1 MDLKNLMEA
10 VDYFKGESENNN
22 VIIMATD
29 KNKVNADIC
38 AHNMNDVLNLLLN
51 AFTSNPLL
59 RLLVIRALDI
69 CKELDKKEE
78 KIL

>member
-1 MDLKNLMEA
+1 MDLKNLIEA
-10 VDYFKGESENNN
+10 AEYFKGESDSNS

-29 KNKVNADIC
+29 KNRVNANIY
-38 AHNMNDVLNLLLN
+38 AHNGKDVLNLLLN
-51 AFTSNPLL
+51 AFKSNPLL
-59 RLLVIRALDI
+59 RLLVMRALDM

>member
-1 MDLKNLMEA
+1 MDLKNLMDA
-10 VDYFKGESENNN
+10 VEYFKGESDSNS

-29 KNKVNADIC
+29 KDRVNAEIC
-38 AHNMNDVLNLLLN
+38 AHNMNDALNLLLN
-51 AFTSNPLL
+51 AFTSDSLL
-59 RLLVIRALDI
+59 RLLVMRALDM

>member
-1 MDLKNLMEA
+1 MDLKNLMDA
-10 VDYFKGESENNN
+10 VEYFKGESNSNN

-29 KNKVNADIC
+29 KNRVNANIY
-38 AHNMNDVLNLLLN
+38 AHNGDDALNLLLN
-51 AFTSNPLL
+51 AFKSNPLL
-59 RLLVIRALDI
+59 RLLVMCALDM

>member
-1 MDLKNLMEA
+1 MDLKNLMDA
-10 VDYFKGESENNN
+10 ADYFKGESNSNN

-29 KNKVNADIC
+29 KDMVNAEIC
-38 AHNMNDVLNLLLN
+38 AHNMKDVLNLLLN
-51 AFTSNPLL
+51 AFTSNSLL
-59 RLLVIRALDI
+59 RLLVMRALDM